1 MTRSRLDAFFFKW
14 NPYQMSVGVL
24 EDQRKISQ
32 FSLARKLHNT
42 QHGYAY
48 FEGEILYEKLQGFGI
63 AMKTQVKILLT
74 GIIGQGG
81 IC

>member
-1 MTRSRLDAFFFKW
+1 M
-14 NPYQMSVGVL
+14 PVGVL
-24 EDQRKISQ
+24 EDQRKIGL
-32 FSLARKLHNT
+32 FSLARRLHNT

-48 FEGEILYEKLQGFGI
+48 FEGEILYEKLQGFDI

-74 GIIGQGG
+74 WIIGQEG